1 VGIVAV
7 HILDVAH
14 GEQIK
19 LLLASAAGGI
29 DREQDGPGD
38 DASQETQDD
47 EQLEEAHKQ
56 IAVDGLVVEDV
67 LVLDA
72 AEVLDPAE
80 EAIAGRGGLAVVA
93 QAVDVGARGIQA
105 AERATEDQ
113 EEGDEHHGYD
123 ESGDEGR
130 HQARQ

>member
-1 VGIVAV
+1 MGIVAV

-113 EEGDEHHGYD
+113 EEGDEHHG
-123 ESGDEGR
+123 
-130 HQARQ
+130 